1 MKSCFTLMVA
11 AAAALSAAPALASGG
26 GMPYDRFVNRDRPD
40 LAPARYQAG
49 QLGVV
54 QPHFQRVYLY
64 AAWRAIALGA
74 DGLKAAPNPPGAIL
88 RATGAAYSGWDDYDQ
103 SKAIYQGWKDAAAAA
118 LRQAPRAPLQDTY
131 SYRDC
136 PREGYTFATQTL
148 RQLAQRADATP
159 ARLQAWV
166 DAQNTVFASCGDDP
180 RQSTRPF
187 VALPPLPVPADLPAT
202 EGVWAQL
209 RGYQVAAAYFYKGDY
224 ANSAPRFTAIGATP
238 NHPMRAW
245 GAYLALRSSTREAAA
260 NIKFNSP
267 DMTERAEALAA
278 QAQRIL
284 ADASLAPLHEA
295 TRAAVR
301 AMQAR
306 ITPQARFEH
315 ISTALDQPRSDPY
328 QLDYLGDWRVLAE
341 EQVNMFRPERWAA
354 TAQRHDF
361 IDWIATLNGCDLLR
375 KEGCGKQRAHALEK
389 WDALAAT
396 DTPAARTWLVA
407 AIMLADTLPASL
419 ELAALRV
426 KPAAPEYA
434 TVRYHL
440 ARSYRLA
447 GQADRARAID
457 DAMLALSADSTAMR
471 NLFLQERF
479 ALATSNAEAARYLM
493 RQPLRS
499 MDADTGES
507 APAREKAMPASDG
520 RRWINGGLSAAD
532 LLQLAGDSALDQ
544 PVRHAIAAMTW
555 LRADLLGQHDV
566 ALRAAA
572 LLEPDPAF
580 REATR
585 EYRSAS
591 SAEARRH
598 IVLLAALRLR
608 ITTKLDDYEPHL
620 TAPFSLS
627 APVDTTASSWC
638 GARVAELNENADS
651 DPEKPP
657 PAPATATAPA
667 QRAREF
673 AVLDAL
679 PTATGFIGRHV
690 LEHAAAQPNDP
701 ELPWL
706 LYVVVQSTR
715 GGCLDADA
723 HTLSKQAFTLLH
735 KRFPDNEWTRKT
747 PYFY

>member
-1 MKSCFTLMVA
+1 MKSCFTLMLA
-11 AAAALSAAPALASGG
+11 AAAAVVAAPALASGG
-26 GMPYDRFVNRDRPD
+26 GMPYDRFVNRDQPD

-64 AAWRAIALGA
+64 AAWRAIALGTG
-74 DGLKAAPNPPGAIL
+74 GLKAAPNPPGAIL

-103 SKAIYQGWKDAAAAA
+103 SKTVYQGWKEAAATA
-118 LRQAPRAPLQDTY
+118 LKQAPRAAPDTY

-136 PREGYTFATQTL
+136 PREGYIFATQTL

-159 ARLQAWV
+159 ARLQAWI
-166 DAQNTVFASCGDDP
+166 DAQNTVFAFCGDDP

-187 VALPPLPVPADLPAT
+187 VALPPLPVPADLPASD
-202 EGVWAQL
+202 GAWAQL

-224 ANSAPRFTAIGATP
+224 ADSTARFAAIGATP

-245 GAYLALRSSTREAAA
+245 GAYLALRSSTRAAA
-260 NIKFNSP
+260 ATMKFNSP
-267 DMTERAEALAA
+267 DMTERADALAA

-284 ADASLAPLHEA
+284 ADAALAPLHEA

-306 ITPQARFEH
+306 ITPQARFEQ
-315 ISTALDQPRSDPY
+315 ISTALDQPRNDPY
-328 QLDYLGDWRVLAE
+328 QRDYLGDWRVLANE
-341 EQVNMFRPERWAA
+341 RINMFRPESWAA
-354 TAQRHDF
+354 PAQRHEF
-361 IDWIATLNGCDLLR
+361 IDWILTLNACDFPPN
-375 KEGCGKQRAHALEK
+375 EGCAKQRAHALEK
-389 WDALAAT
+389 WDALAAS
-396 DTPAARTWLVA
+396 DTSAARTWLVA

-426 KPAAPEYA
+426 KPDAPEYA

-440 ARSYRLA
+440 ARNYRTA
-447 GQADRARAID
+447 GQADKARAID
-457 DAMLALSADSTAMR
+457 DAMLALPADSIAMR

-479 ALATSNAEAARYLM
+479 AVATSNADAARFLM
-493 RQPLRS
+493 RKPLRT
-499 MDADTGES
+499 MDADTGET
-507 APAREKAMPASDG
+507 APAREQATPASDG
-520 RRWINGGLSAAD
+520 RRWINAGLTVAD
-532 LLQLAGDSALDQ
+532 LLQLARDSALDQ
-544 PVRHAIAAMTW
+544 PVRDAIAAMTW

-585 EYRSAS
+585 AYRSAK
-591 SAEARRH
+591 SADERRH

-608 ITTKLDDYEPHL
+608 ITTALDDYEPHL
-620 TAPFSLS
+620 TAPFAAA
-627 APVDTTASSWC
+627 APVDTAASNWC
-638 GARVAELNENADS
+638 RAPVAERFGDAGS

-657 PAPATATAPA
+657 PAPATATDAA
-667 QRAREF
+667 QRAREQ
-673 AVLDAL
+673 ALLDAL

-690 LEHAAAQPNDP
+690 LQHAAAQPNDP

-723 HTLSKQAFTLLH
+723 HNLSKQAFTLLH
-735 KRFPDNEWTRKT
+735 KRFPDNEWARKT